1 MILVVILLV
10 LVMGVMALGYI
21 ASSAAAFEAAR
32 AAEAAAQ
39 AAQMAVGVTLLEQVI
54 SLVAWLVV
62 LAAVV
67 TLGVFLWKRFSVG
80 SRQKAV
86 DRRLPN
92 PPPPFP
98 SGKGELETLPK
109 GDPLDRLVTIMTV
122 QMMQQIQRDAQRER
136 ASLPYGEE
144 R

>member
-10 LVMGVMALGYI
+10 LVMGVMGLALI
-21 ASSAAAFEAAR
+21 SSSAAAFESAR

-39 AAQMAVGVTLLEQVI
+39 AAQMAVGVTLLDQVI

-62 LAAVV
+62 LAAVGV
-67 TLGVFLWKRFSVG
+67 VGVFLWKREARS
-80 SRQKAV
+80 
-86 DRRLPN
+86 RLPVAGSQRRPS
-92 PPPPFP
+92 PPTPLPQER
-98 SGKGELETLPK
+98 GEAQLAA